1 MKALLRIIT
10 LLRVCIRHRLDV
22 PLLRLPIPM
31 ALRIAL
37 WLMPWRVLVPVRGSE
52 PERVKNALIDL
63 GPVFVKFGQLL
74 ATRRDLLADE
84 WVEPLGSLL
93 DKVPPFAGAEA
104 QKIIEQAIGQSVDSA
119 FKEFD
124 QNPLASAS
132 VAQVHAARLSSGEAV
147 VVKVIRPGIQRTI
160 RRDIRLMRAM
170 ASLLNTW
177 VPDLRRL
184 RAQAVIDEFEKTIY
198 DELDL
203 QREAAN
209 ASQLGRNFEDSDL
222 LYIPKIYWQFTNPKV
237 LVQERIFGVQV
248 NDLEA
253 IDAAGINRKELARVG
268 VEIFFTQVF
277 RDSFFHADMHPG
289 NIFVNPSTPSQPQ
302 YMAVDFGIVGS
313 LTREDQAYLARIL
326 LAFFERDYR
335 QIAQLHVDCGW
346 LPADTPVHEFEGAI
360 RAVSEPIFA
369 KPLAEIS
376 FAQVLLGLFQTA
388 RRFNMQVQPQL
399 VLLQKTMLNIEGLGR
414 QLYPQLDLWETAQ
427 PILRKWYKAQVSPKT
442 VVRQLR
448 DNWPDMAQQLPHIPG
463 LVHDAL
469 AQQAKAK
476 TANEQVVVKPA
487 SKRPWLAV
495 VLFAAGA
502 VTLPL
507 DWHALWHYAPVSS
520 LAMIVALIW
529 LWRAGK

>member
-1 MKALLRIIT
+1 MKAVLRIFT

-22 PLLRLPIPM
+22 PLLRLPIPL
-31 ALRIAL
+31 AVRLVI
-37 WLMPWRVLVPVRGSE
+37 WLMPWRYLVPVRGAE
-52 PERVKNALIDL
+52 PERVKAALIDL

-74 ATRRDLLADE
+74 ATRRDLLAE
-84 WVEPLGSLL
+84 QWLEPLASLL

-104 QKIIEQAIGQSVDSA
+104 QAIIEQAIGEPVNTA

-124 QNPLASAS
+124 QAPLASAS

-147 VVKVIRPGIQRTI
+147 VVKVIRPGIVRTI
-160 RRDIRLMRAM
+160 RRDIRLMRAL
-170 ASLLNTW
+170 AGLLHTW

-184 RAQAVIDEFEKTIY
+184 RAHAVIDEFEKTLY

-209 ASQLGRNFEDSDL
+209 ASQLKRNFADSEL
-222 LYIPKIYWQFTNPKV
+222 LYIPQIYWQYTNPKV
-237 LVQERIFGVQV
+237 LVQERIFGLQV
-248 NDLEA
+248 NDIEA
-253 IDAAGINRKELARVG
+253 IDAAGIDRKELARVG

-277 RDSFFHADMHPG
+277 RDSFFHADMHAG
-289 NIFVNPSTPSQPQ
+289 NIFVNSATPSQPQ

-326 LAFFERDYR
+326 LAFFERDYH

-360 RAVSEPIFA
+360 RTVSEPIFD

-414 QLYPQLDLWETAQ
+414 HLYPQLDLWQTAQ
-427 PILRKWYKAQVSPKT
+427 PILRKWYQAQVSPKT

-448 DNWPDMAQQLPHIPG
+448 DNWPDMAQQLPQLPG
-463 LVHDAL
+463 LLHAAL
-469 AQQAKAK
+469 EQQSKS
-476 TANEQVVVKPA
+476 QVNIEMPPLKR
-487 SKRPWLAV
+487 SKGHWLPIAI
-495 VLFAAGA
+495 LTISLA
-502 VTLPL
+502 TLPM
-507 DWHALWHYAPVSS
+507 DWYALWYYAPLNS
-520 LAMIVALIW
+520 LVIAAALVW
-529 LWRAGK
+529 LWRGNR